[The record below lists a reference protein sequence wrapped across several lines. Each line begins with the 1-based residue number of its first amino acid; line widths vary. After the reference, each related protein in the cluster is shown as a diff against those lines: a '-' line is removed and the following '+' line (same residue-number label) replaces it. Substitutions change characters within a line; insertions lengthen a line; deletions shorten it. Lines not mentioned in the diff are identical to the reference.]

1 VRLRIEIGCDQPWH
15 DGDAEIGLHHRQ
27 HGTGLGELE
36 SNLRLDALARQ
47 GIGDLLPAARR
58 IVQHDHAPARKARP
72 SDRLWFR
79 ELVVATTDQHK
90 RILQETFDVKF
101 ASLDFA
107 AQDAKLDV
115 AAPDLRG
122 DVSCR
127 DILVAKIYVLSMN

>member
-1 VRLRIEIGCDQPWH
+1 M
-15 DGDAEIGLHHRQ
+15 
-27 HGTGLGELE
+27 
-36 SNLRLDALARQ
+36 
-47 GIGDLLPAARR
+47 
-58 IVQHDHAPARKARP
+58 
-72 SDRLWFR
+72 
-79 ELVVATTDQHK
+79 
-90 RILQETFDVKF
+90 KF